1 MPYRRRPP
9 LTEEQKERAQIQ
21 LQRMKETEE
30 LLNINKLVG
39 ERQRKLSPFIERVK
53 GWKDNKDSYWDIFDK
68 WRLVVPLG
76 QSQILNVPKGG
87 VTIRYKDKGN
97 WIEKHFDSGTIDVG
111 NSINAPVEV
120 LLDDTKDTSDGWIPL
135 MGEQRNYF
143 HNNEGL
149 IIPVSR
155 IVRFGIPGN
164 WIEKKM
170 TDDQP
175 ILDTKE
181 FFEGDPAPG
190 FPKYVWVKK
199 IPSDDVSEYDEE
211 MTRMKSEDM
220 YQSGQGKKTRRN
232 RKLKKRKTTRK
243 H

>member
-1 MPYRRRPP
+1 MRRARQLRQSQPQHSP
-9 LTEEQKERAQIQ
+9 EQED
-21 LQRMKETEE
+21 
-30 LLNINKLVG
+30 LLKINKLVG

-53 GWKDNKDSYWDIFDK
+53 SWKDNKDSYWDIFHK

-120 LLDDTKDTSDGWIPL
+120 LLVDSKDTSDSWIPL

-199 IPSDDVSEYDEE
+199 IPSDDISEYDEE

-232 RKLKKRKTTRK
+232 RKLKKRRTTRK

>member
-1 MPYRRRPP
+1 MRRLRQLKQSRPQHSP
-9 LTEEQKERAQIQ
+9 EQED
-21 LQRMKETEE
+21 
-30 LLNINKLVG
+30 LLKINKLIG
-39 ERQRKLSPFIERVK
+39 ERQRKLSFFIEHVK
-53 GWKDNKDSYWDIFDK
+53 GWKDNKDLYWDTVGK

-87 VTIRYKDKGN
+87 VTIRYKDKEN

-120 LLDDTKDTSDGWIPL
+120 LLVDTKDTSDSWIPL
-135 MGEQRNYF
+135 MGEKRNYF
-143 HNNEGL
+143 HYNEGGL
-149 IIPVSR
+149 VIPVSR

-170 TDDQP
+170 TNDQP

-199 IPSDDVSEYDEE
+199 IPSDDVSQYDEE
-211 MTRMKSEDM
+211 MIKMKSEDM
-220 YQSGQGKKTRRN
+220 YQSGKGKTKRK
-232 RKLKKRKTTRK
+232 RKLKKRRITRK